1 MTVLEK
7 LLIADEDVKQMAKW
21 GFSAKALAEDNHCFK
36 KKVLG
41 GVYVEIWYNANT
53 DHQKAGRWSA
63 VIEYGMGI
71 DTTRIYG
78 DNVKTARAAYT
89 NALSMLNGFAGR
101 LMVAVDKMSQELAG
115 FSSL

>member
-1 MTVLEK
+1 MNLDKVMISDKE
-7 LLIADEDVKQMAKW
+7 VKQMVKW
-21 GFSAKALAEDNHCFK
+21 GFSDKELAADNHCFR
-36 KKVLG
+36 KKVMDGL
-41 GVYVEIWYNANT
+41 YIEIWYNANV
-53 DHQKAGRWSA
+53 DHKGVGRWTAA
-63 VIEYGMGI
+63 VDYGMGI
-71 DTTRIYG
+71 DTTRTYG